1 MPKLLLEHLEE
12 AIAPQRDG
20 AATGLFLDI
29 DGTLSEIVPLPH
41 QATISPNIKTAVA
54 TLASRL
60 ALVCVVTGR
69 PAANGKRMV
78 GLDELTYVGNHGM
91 EWIHD
96 GRVFTDPTAAPYVA
110 DVDRALQAVKQACAS
125 TDAIIEEKSC
135 SFAVHYRGSRDPDGV
150 QRLAL
155 QAVEYQASANVR
167 VLTGKA
173 HINVLPP
180 VTLNKGTAVR
190 SLVEDPT
197 SWTGRLVA
205 GDDVT
210 DIDAFREARALADAA
225 SNFRCTNVAVLGED
239 CPPAL
244 LELADYTLA
253 NVAEME
259 RFLAWWA
266 NRS

>member
-1 MPKLLLEHLEE
+1 MTPKPLLEHLEE

-20 AATGLFLDI
+20 AAAGLFLDI

-41 QATISPNIKTAVA
+41 QATISPSIKTAVA

-69 PAANGKRMV
+69 PAADGKCMV

-96 GRVFTDPTAAPYVA
+96 GQVFTDPAAAPYEA
-110 DVDRALQAVKQACAS
+110 DIAQALQAVKQACAS
-125 TDAIIEEKSC
+125 TDAIIEEKVC

-150 QRLAL
+150 QRLTL

-190 SLVEDPT
+190 SLVESHKLD
-197 SWTGRLVA
+197 WALIA

-210 DIDAFREARALADAA
+210 DIDAFREARSLADATP
-225 SNFRCTNVAVLGED
+225 FRCTNVAVLGED
-239 CPPAL
+239 CPAGL
-244 LELADYTLA
+244 LELAEYTLE

-259 RFLAWWA
+259 HFLAWWA

>member
-1 MPKLLLEHLEE
+1 MPKPLLEHLEE

-41 QATISPNIKTAVA
+41 QATISPSIKTAVA

-96 GRVFTDPTAAPYVA
+96 GRVFTDPTAAPYEA
-110 DVDRALQAVKQACAS
+110 DVARALQAVKQACAS
-125 TDAIIEEKSC
+125 TDAIIEEKVC

-190 SLVEDPT
+190 SLVE
-197 SWTGRLVA
+197 SHKLGWALIA

-210 DIDAFREARALADAA
+210 DIDAFREARALADATA
-225 SNFRCTNVAVLGED
+225 FRCTNVAVLGED

-259 RFLAWWA
+259 HFLAWWA
-266 NRS
+266 ERL